1 MLKMYQQQASSGSTA
16 AYWDENW
23 SRAELAQLFAD
34 VRICENDPV
43 FELLKE
49 KLRPDGLFL
58 EGGCGQAQWVKYFAD
73 RGYRAVGIDF
83 AEKTVERVRRVAP
96 ELDVRVGNI
105 MALPF
110 ADGEVHS
117 YYSGGVVEHIEGGP
131 EAALREARRVLR
143 PDGWFLC
150 SVPDDS
156 FLRRRLF
163 RRAQTDR
170 FDLEPQLSVRRVERT
185 EEEPGSSQLEFFQY
199 AFTEPEFTRLLDD
212 AGFSVERT
220 FGYSLVWGLMELPRF
235 GALYRGAFAMASGLR
250 DRLRGRNGG
259 HSDDA
264 ARATAAATAPG
275 HVEPAT
281 AAPAAGSRSG
291 DFLRRALVKEDR
303 QTPLVGPLIGLL
315 CEYGANMRMF
325 VARPR

>member
-1 MLKMYQQQASSGSTA
+1 MLKMYQQQVSSGGTA

-43 FELLKE
+43 YELLKA

-83 AEKTVERVRRVAP
+83 AEMTVERVRRVAP

-117 YYSGGVVEHIEGGP
+117 YYSGGVVEHIECGP

-143 PDGWFLC
+143 KDGWFLC

-163 RRAQTDR
+163 RGEQTDR
-170 FDLEPQLSVRRVERT
+170 FDLEPKLSVRRVART
-185 EEEPGSSQLEFFQY
+185 EEEPSSSQLEFFQY
-199 AFTEPEFTRLLDD
+199 AFTEPEFTRLLED
-212 AGFSVERT
+212 AGFTVEGT

-235 GALYRGAFAMASGLR
+235 AAIYRGAFAMASGLR
-250 DRLRGRNGG
+250 DRLRQRNGG
-259 HSDDA
+259 HSNDGV
-264 ARATAAATAPG
+264 ATAPSEVG
-275 HVEPAT
+275 PAT
-281 AAPAAGSRSG
+281 VTPAGGSRPG

-303 QTPLVGPLIGLL
+303 ETPFLGPLIGLL
-315 CEYGANMRMF
+315 CEYAANMRMF
-325 VARPR
+325 VARPRN